1 MKSASILLIPMFI
14 VLSACTATERTTGN
28 GDSSQSETSQSSNV
42 DPSISLLKQI
52 RMLPGIYVE
61 SRGGQVDVYLKGQYS
76 FNAETRVLFVV
87 NNIPVGRD
95 FSALDSMV
103 NVDDIKSIRV
113 MRAIESAQVFGLRG
127 SSGAIVIET
136 R

>member
-1 MKSASILLIPMFI
+1 MKSASILFIPLFLM
-14 VLSACTATERTTGN
+14 LSACTATERAS
-28 GDSSQSETSQSSNV
+28 DSGESSESEATQSSSV

-61 SRGGQVDVYLKGQYS
+61 SRGGEVDVYLRGQYS

-87 NNIPVGRD
+87 NNIPIGRD
-95 FSALDSMV
+95 FSSLDSMV

-113 MRAIESAQVFGLRG
+113 MRAIESAQLYGLRG
-127 SSGAIVIET
+127 SSGAIVIIT
-136 R
+136 Q

>member
-1 MKSASILLIPMFI
+1 MKSASILLIPLFLM
-14 VLSACTATERTTGN
+14 LSACTATERTTDN
-28 GDSSQSETSQSSNV
+28 GDSSQSESSESSSV

-61 SRGGQVDVYLKGQYS
+61 SRAGDVNVYLRGQYS

-87 NNIPVGRD
+87 NNIPIGRD
-95 FSALDSMV
+95 FSSLDSMV
-103 NVDDIKSIRV
+103 NVDDIKSIKV
-113 MRAIESAQVFGLRG
+113 MRAIESAQLYGLRG

-136 R
+136 K